1 MGDRGKVRLQS
12 GVNPTGLVSL
22 WEEIWTETHRD
33 NCVGVQGGDGC
44 IHVKERGLR
53 DQPRPWPSSLWT
65 WDYQYLGVCFRGP
78 NGLTVLGLPY
88 LLHCL
93 VQRHLPVTTLH
104 PITPLYPLQSKPLF
118 PCSPPNPRALTS
130 GSRGGGHLVPSGQYG
145 LQPLEGVS
153 CGVRPQETAVD
164 AGGFSTGSARWL
176 LLVETS
182 FRREVCGPVA
192 KLERSLAS

>member
-1 MGDRGKVRLQS
+1 M
-12 GVNPTGLVSL
+12 
-22 WEEIWTETHRD
+22 
-33 NCVGVQGGDGC
+33 GGDLDRDTQGQLC
-44 IHVKERGLR
+44 RGAGRRWLYTR
-53 DQPRPWPSSLWT
+53 QGARPQRPASALASSLWT